1 MSLHRRIVFAEN
13 LRPSAINR
21 QMKIQKPELH
31 FIVKNIFDR
40 MNVRH
45 PMGALQSFSIKNIFY
60 DKINLKRLYF
70 HVTNCLSCF

>member
-60 DKINLKRLYF
+60 DKINLRLYF